1 MFKINSLYA
10 TLAFVVMIALY
21 FFITHKNK
29 NRKGFQAIFANTLF
43 QINRG
48 LHVYVQKQQKNSKTQ
63 EWRPS
68 ALGISQDTFER
79 PDIVKFLKWISYR
92 YGFGTYLHLIQ
103 GYYSRTSSM
112 QAEEE
117 ILKIKNQFTGIED
130 HVFIDSIISPSYT
143 SAIAQA
149 IQLPGISG
157 MENNMV
163 ILDFDKKTGKNL
175 NNIIDNI
182 TLIRAGCFDT
192 CIVASANQEFDTS
205 GGIHVWIRS
214 GDYDNANLMILM
226 SFIILGHPDWKK
238 SSIKIFNICEQHD
251 IEETKEALHKM
262 VIEGRLP
269 IYAKNINIIPLQ
281 EDVSSKTIIND
292 NSEHAALTIIGFR
305 HETLKN
311 KKEEL
316 FKGYDKLGTVLFV
329 NSHDQKDIS

>member
-1 MFKINSLYA
+1 L
-10 TLAFVVMIALY
+10 
-21 FFITHKNK
+21 FITHKNQ

-48 LHVYVQKQQKNSKTQ
+48 LHVFIQKQQKNSKTQ

-79 PDIVKFLKWISYR
+79 PDIVKFLNWISFR

-103 GYYSRTSSM
+103 GYYSRTSRL

-117 ILKIKNQFTGIED
+117 ILRIKNHFKGIED
-130 HVFIDSIISPSYT
+130 HVFIDSLISPSYT

-163 ILDFDKKTGKNL
+163 ILDYDKRTGKNL
-175 NNIIDNI
+175 DNIIDNI

-192 CIVASANQEFDTS
+192 CILAATNQDYNPQK
-205 GGIHVWIRS
+205 GIHVWIRS

-238 SSIKIFNICEQHD
+238 SSIKIFNICEQD
-251 IEETKEALHKM
+251 EIEETKEALDKM

-269 IYAKNINIIPLQ
+269 IYSKNINIIPIQ
-281 EDVSSKTIIND
+281 EDVSSKTIINEH
-292 NSEHAALTIIGFR
+292 SEHAALTIIGFR

-311 KKEEL
+311 KKEHL
-316 FKGYDKLGTVLFV
+316 FNGYDKLGTVLFV